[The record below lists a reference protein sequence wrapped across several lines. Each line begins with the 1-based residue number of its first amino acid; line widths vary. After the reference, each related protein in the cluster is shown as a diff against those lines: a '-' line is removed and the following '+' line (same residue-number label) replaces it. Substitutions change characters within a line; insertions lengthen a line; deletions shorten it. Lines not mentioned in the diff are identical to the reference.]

1 MYLGRFDYT
10 APEDVTAAV
19 VRLAAATEAGDD
31 ARVLAGGHSL
41 IPDLKAGATTPDLL
55 VDVGRLDALRGV
67 TVTDGVVRIGAA
79 TTYVDAARASATDR
93 CPALADALAVVGDR
107 QVRNRGTV
115 GGNLAEA
122 AVGTDMPAPVLAAD
136 GRLVIQGPAGERTT
150 TLTAFYDDGA
160 TLGPAELLI
169 AVEIPTAKPASDR
182 PGDSGDGGV
191 AAGAYVKR
199 AHPHTGYP
207 LLGVAA
213 EMETA
218 DGVVEH
224 ARVAVTGATPA
235 APAVRLRPVEE
246 ALLGASPVEE
256 GSVAAAAARAPE
268 APTVDVAGIE
278 SDVVSPSYREHLLEV
293 YTERALSRAA
303 ERTTGGAT

>member
-1 MYLGRFDYT
+1 MYPGRFDYT
-10 APEDVTAAV
+10 APEGVAAAV
-19 VRLAAATEAGDD
+19 DHLAAATEAGDD

-41 IPDLKAGATTPDLL
+41 IPDLKAGTTTPDLL

-136 GRLVIQGPAGERTT
+136 GRLVIRGPAGERTT
-150 TLTAFYDDGA
+150 TLAAFYEGGA
-160 TLGPAELLI
+160 TLGPADLLL
-169 AVEIPTAKPASDR
+169 AVEVPVADAAAAGT
-182 PGDSGDGGV
+182 DSGNDGR
-191 AAGAYVKR
+191 AASAYVKR

-213 EMETA
+213 TIETA
-218 DGVVEH
+218 DGLVED

-235 APAVRLRPVEE
+235 APAVRLRPVEV
-246 ALLGASPVEE
+246 ALLGMLPAE
-256 GSVAAAAARAPE
+256 GDSVAAAAARAPE
-268 APTVDVAGIE
+268 APAVDTAGVE

-293 YTERALSRAA
+293 YTERALSRAV
-303 ERTTGGAT
+303 ERATGGAV